1 VGGTSYNIQWLSDDN
16 VSVSTHDVVFPPMEA
31 RRFRSPL
38 PLAWLATHKDLAG
51 RFRRILHRGARPRS
65 ESPRRMRWATATAAA
80 SGLISIIGSGFTA
93 NSSATYTYDA
103 LNRLTQAVL
112 SDGRTIQY
120 TWDSA
125 GNLVAIVV
133 TGQ

>member
-1 VGGTSYNIQWLSDDN
+1 MGN
-16 VSVSTHDVVFPPMEA
+16 
-31 RRFRSPL
+31 
-38 PLAWLATHKDLAG
+38 
-51 RFRRILHRGARPRS
+51 
-65 ESPRRMRWATATAAA
+65 ATAAA

-125 GNLVAIVV
+125 GIWWRS
-133 TGQ
+133 